1 VPAHAGVVEKMNF
14 IVARLQPARD
24 CEMVCDAARLR
35 SQVAARTMKAR
46 MPHTKE
52 QKIDFI
58 VVGSGIAALRAAVD
72 LAPRGQ
78 VLILNKGEL
87 FKPATHYHLG
97 GIAVALAEDDEVPLH
112 LHDTLQAGDGLCRE
126 PAVRALVEE
135 GPNLIQELIGWGMR
149 FRRNGTKL
157 AFTSVGSHSRSR
169 VLHAHGDSTGG
180 EMRGVLMEKV
190 RSLRSVH
197 LQPFSYVTD
206 LIVEGGRVAGVTYLD
221 EKTSTLHSIPAN
233 DVLLATGGL
242 GQTYKETTNPPFAC
256 GDGAAMAFRAGA
268 LMSDME
274 FIQFH
279 PTVLYMKGAP
289 LFVLSSAL
297 CGDGAVLRNIEL
309 ERFMHRYHEAAE
321 LAPRDVLCR
330 AMVMEMTRCRSE
342 FHYLDLTGL
351 MAERIK
357 KRFPQIYTRILELNL
372 DITADLIPVR
382 PAAHYA
388 MGGIA
393 TDLHGATSLKGLYA
407 AGEVADS
414 GVHGANRLA
423 SNSLLEDLVFGA
435 RAAAAM
441 AEQRMNPH
449 HTVQQAKAA
458 AKSTHTSSPN
468 NPGKTRSKPVKE
480 VDLEKLAN
488 EARCLLSEHVGIIR
502 SGKGLAKATNRLD
515 EISTA
520 QVNANSRTQYEAM
533 NILQVAHLIA
543 ESALAREESRGA
555 HYRSDFPLKNPATPA
570 EHSYVCKS
578 SAVYFE

>member
-1 VPAHAGVVEKMNF
+1 
-14 IVARLQPARD
+14 
-24 CEMVCDAARLR
+24 
-35 SQVAARTMKAR
+35 MKAV
-46 MPHTKE
+46 MTHTKE

-72 LAPRGQ
+72 LAPHGQ

-87 FKPATHYHLG
+87 FKPATHYHMG

-135 GPNLIQELIGWGMR
+135 GPNLIQELIGWGVR

-180 EMRGVLMEKV
+180 EMRRVLMEKV
-190 RSLRSVH
+190 KSLRSVH

-206 LIVEGGRVAGVTYLD
+206 LIVDSRRVLGVTYLD
-221 EKTSTLHSIPAN
+221 EKTSTPHNIQAQA
-233 DVLLATGGL
+233 VLLATGGL

-256 GDGAAMAFRAGA
+256 GDGAAMAYRAGA

-297 CGDGAVLRNIEL
+297 IGDGAVLRNIEL
-309 ERFMHRYHEAAE
+309 ERFMHRYHEAGE
-321 LAPRDVLCR
+321 LAPRDVLSR
-330 AMVMEMTRCRSE
+330 AMVMEMMRCKSA

-351 MAERIK
+351 VAERIK
-357 KRFPQIYTRILELNL
+357 KRFPQIYARILELNL

-393 TDLHGATSLKGLYA
+393 TDLHGATSVKGLYA

-441 AEQRMNPH
+441 AEQRTNVH
-449 HTVQQAKAA
+449 HPAQQTKAVAKPVHA
-458 AKSTHTSSPN
+458 SSPN
-468 NPGKTRSKPVKE
+468 NPGKTHANPLKE
-480 VDLEKLAN
+480 LDPEKMAN
-488 EARCLLSEHVGIIR
+488 EARCLLSEQVGIIR
-502 SGKGLAKATNRLD
+502 SGKGLAKALERLD
-515 EISTA
+515 EILTA
-520 QVNANSRTQYEAM
+520 PVSPTRRADHEAM
-533 NILQVAHLIA
+533 NILQVARLIA

-555 HYRSDFPLKNPATPA
+555 HYRSDFPLKNPASPPQ
-570 EHSYVCKS
+570 HSFVCKNS
-578 SAVYFE
+578 PVYFE